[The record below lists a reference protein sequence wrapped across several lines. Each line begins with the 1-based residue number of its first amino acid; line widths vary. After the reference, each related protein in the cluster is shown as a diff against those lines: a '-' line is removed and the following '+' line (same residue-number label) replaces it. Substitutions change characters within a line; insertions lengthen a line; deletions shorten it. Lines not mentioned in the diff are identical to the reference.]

1 MLFIIRVLT
10 FICIHM
16 IFFHVGTYMV
26 SPLHSFFFSVFLR
39 VLHVGR
45 LASRVDMPVGVWSW
59 LEFTDA
65 SGGLRLE
72 QPRGSCPSLYPLAPS
87 GGGALILCNFESKMQ
102 IVILSRYERI
112 CVLHVRE
119 KFSLTNQM
127 STVYLYSSSLFVVP
141 TCDSLYR
148 RLASEARSKAE

>member
-1 MLFIIRVLT
+1 MWRVL
-10 FICIHM
+10 
-16 IFFHVGTYMV
+16 GTLVLSKPVRYV
-26 SPLHSFFFSVFLR
+26 RFGARFSLPLLVFFLR
-39 VLHVGR
+39 
-45 LASRVDMPVGVWSW
+45 LANRPQRRGVY
-59 LEFTDA
+59 F
-65 SGGLRLE
+65 R
-72 QPRGSCPSLYPLAPS
+72 
-87 GGGALILCNFESKMQ
+87 SK

-148 RLASEARSKAE
+148 RLASEARSEAE